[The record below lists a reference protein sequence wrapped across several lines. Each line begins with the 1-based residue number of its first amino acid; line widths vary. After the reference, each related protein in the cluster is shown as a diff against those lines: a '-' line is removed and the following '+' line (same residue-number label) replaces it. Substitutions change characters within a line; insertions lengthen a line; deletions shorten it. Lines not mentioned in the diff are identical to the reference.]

1 MWKEYKKVLKLIDG
15 KKMTASLC
23 VNDIEK
29 LFMKKL
35 SWGALQE
42 TPVIK
47 VGM

>member
-1 MWKEYKKVLKLIDG
+1 MWKKYKKVLKLIDE
-15 KKMTASLC
+15 KKMTASVC

-35 SWGALQE
+35 SWGAFQE
-42 TPVIK
+42 IPVIK